1 MRRIIPI
8 NQNWQFTKEGRT
20 QTITLPHS
28 WNAIDGQ
35 DGGDDYYRGTCVY
48 ERALNCQ
55 LEDGQRVYLEVNG
68 ASSEAAVYLNGH
80 FVGEHQGGY
89 STFRFDL
96 TPYWAA
102 ENNLRIQVSNAP
114 NETVYPQKADFTF
127 YGGLYRDVN
136 LVEVPAAHFAM
147 EPDGTPGLFV
157 RAEVRGTDAVVTA
170 AAQTEGG
177 SEVRFILGPEQVTV
191 QPVNGRAEASVTIH
205 NAHLWQGREDPFLY
219 HASAELLCA
228 GQVVDKLDTQFGCR
242 SFSVD
247 PQQGFILNGTPYP
260 LRGVSRHQDW
270 RGAGNALTREMMD
283 ADMDILLELGATSV
297 RLAHYQH
304 HQYFYD
310 LCDRKGILVWAEIP
324 YITKHMPGGNTNAV
338 QQMREL
344 ITQCQNHPSI
354 ICWAL
359 SNEIC
364 VAGLTND
371 LLQNHKALHELVH
384 RLDPSRPTAIADA
397 FMLEP
402 GSPINDIPDLL
413 AYNLYFGWYSGELE
427 DNDSFFDEFHE
438 KYPNRCVGLAEYGAD
453 CRFDLESENP
463 QRGDYSEQY
472 QCLYHEHLLRMIQ
485 ARPWLWCTY
494 VWNLFDFGADGREEA
509 DDPGVN
515 HKGLV
520 TFDRKVKKDAYYL
533 YKAYWSK
540 EAFVYLCGRRF
551 VERSD
556 SVTTVKAYSNL
567 RHVSF
572 YCDGTLVEEQT
583 GGPVY
588 TLRLP
593 ITGEHQ
599 VEVRAENCTDTITIR
614 KVEEKNKT
622 YFLASASVQNWFDDP
637 GMDSIPG
644 FYSVQDKMED
654 IRQDSTG
661 RALIDELIAV
671 ARASR
676 GSVTKEVKRTEAME
690 QMLYRSTVLGLIH
703 QAGGAITQEM
713 ALELNQKLRQIPKPD
728 KSGTSVI

>member
-1 MRRIIPI
+1 MRKITSLNPD
-8 NQNWQFTKEGRT
+8 WQFTKEGRT
-20 QTITLPHS
+20 ETVSLPHT
-28 WNAIDGQ
+28 WNAKDGQ
-35 DGGDDYYRGTCVY
+35 DGGDDYYRGTCIY
-48 ERALNCQ
+48 EKALDYH
-55 LEDGQRVYLEVNG
+55 LLPGRKLYLEING
-68 ASSEAAVYLNGH
+68 ASSEAAIYLNGQP
-80 FVGEHQGGY
+80 VGEHRGGY
-89 STFRFDL
+89 SAFRVEL
-96 TPYWAA
+96 TPYWAV
-102 ENNLRIQVSNAP
+102 ENTLQIQVCNAP
-114 NETVYPQKADFTF
+114 NQSVYPQKADFTF

-136 LVEVPAAHFAM
+136 LIDVPAAHFTL
-147 EPDGTPGLFV
+147 ELDGTPGISV
-157 RAEVRGTDAVVTA
+157 CAEMRGADAVVTA
-170 AAQTEGG
+170 EVETTGG
-177 SEVRFILGPEQVTV
+177 DAVRFTIADQQVTV
-191 QPVNGRAEASVTIH
+191 RPAGGRAEVSVTIP
-205 NAHLWQGREDPFLY
+205 NARLWQGREDPFLY
-219 HASAELLCA
+219 HAAAELLCD
-228 GQVVDKLDTQFGCR
+228 GQTVDQVETDFGCR

-247 PQQGFILNGTPYP
+247 PERGFILNGKPYP
-260 LRGVSRHQDW
+260 LRGVSRHQDR
-270 RGAGNALTREMMD
+270 RGVGNAITREMMEE
-283 ADMDILLELGATSV
+283 DMDILLELGATSV

-304 HQYFYD
+304 AQYFYN

-324 YITKHMPGGNTNAV
+324 YITKHMPEGNENTV

-344 ITQCQNHPSI
+344 ITQCRNHPSI

-364 VAGLTND
+364 VAGLTDD
-371 LLQNHKALHELVH
+371 LLKNHVTLNNLAH
-384 RLDPSRPTAIADA
+384 RLDPSRPTAMADA

-402 GSPINDIPDLL
+402 ESPINDIPDLL

-427 DNDSFFDEFHE
+427 DNDNFFDEFHE
-438 KYPNRCVGLAEYGAD
+438 KYPDRCVGLAEYGAD

-509 DDPGVN
+509 EDPGVN

-540 EAFVYLCGRRF
+540 EPFVYLCGRRF
-551 VERSD
+551 VDRTGDE
-556 SVTTVKAYSNL
+556 TVVKVYSNL
-567 RHVSF
+567 PEVQLF
-572 YCDGTLVEEQT
+572 CDSTLASKQQ

-588 TLRLP
+588 TFRLP
-593 ITGEHQ
+593 ISGTHTVEAKAGEY
-599 VEVRAENCTDTITIR
+599 TDTITIR
-614 KVEEKNKT
+614 KVQERNKS
-622 YFLASASVQNWFDDP
+622 YYLATSSVQNWFDDP

-644 FYSVQDKMED
+644 FFSVQDKMED

-661 RALIDELIAV
+661 RMLIDELIAV

-690 QMLYRSTVLGLIH
+690 RMLYRNTVLGLVR

-728 KSGTSVI
+728 NR